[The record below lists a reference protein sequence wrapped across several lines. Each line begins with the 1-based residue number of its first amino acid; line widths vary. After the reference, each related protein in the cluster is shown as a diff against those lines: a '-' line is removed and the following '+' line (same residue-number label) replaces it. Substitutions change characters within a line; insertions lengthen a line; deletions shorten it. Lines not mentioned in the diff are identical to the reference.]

1 MVMRPNAVEIALV
14 ASALITWPGPATAQ
28 FPPPPPPPP
37 AAAPPAAAPPAPI
50 DQRWPAAPQT
60 SPQPQQP
67 PQAQP
72 TRTPRQPRAKTPPA
86 AAPPAAQAKPPL
98 RPAVSPKTAPKPA
111 RAATTYA
118 VTCNGVFAKDTNHL
132 KLAVKYDS
140 RNIAY
145 TDVEGPGHTRLK
157 ATVLFPRD
165 PKHRLEVLWNDEATR
180 SNIQVISIN
189 GQSSW
194 TAPKGLKLGLSL
206 SALQKLNGRPFKL
219 SAFGPERN
227 ASVLDWQGGALAAL
241 PGGCKVGVQLVAANS
256 SAPAKELLSSDAALT
271 TVTANVAEILVGY

>member
-1 MVMRPNAVEIALV
+1 MVMRSKAPELALL
-14 ASALITWPGPATAQ
+14 AAALITWPGAAPAQ
-28 FPPPPPPPP
+28 FPPPPPPPATP
-37 AAAPPAAAPPAPI
+37 SPAPI
-50 DQRWPAAPQT
+50 DQRWPASPPA

-72 TRTPRQPRAKTPPA
+72 TQTPRQPRATTPPA
-86 AAPPAAQAKPPL
+86 AAPPGARAKLPTVTLKPS
-98 RPAVSPKTAPKPA
+98 VHPKPA

-145 TDVEGPGHTRLK
+145 TDVEGPDHTRLK

-165 PKHRLEVLWNDEATR
+165 PKRRLEVLWNDEATR

-219 SAFGPERN
+219 SAFGPERS
-227 ASVLDWQGGALAAL
+227 ASVLDWQGGALATL
-241 PGGCKVGVQLVAANS
+241 PGGCKVGVQLVATDG
-256 SAPAKELLSSDAALT
+256 SAPAKELLSSDAALK
-271 TVTANVAEILVGY
+271 TVNANVAEILVGY